1 MEHDIKELNEK
12 KPKKDRKQTEG
23 VVLSPGNNKTMAAST
38 ATTNTKLFPAN
49 KGVTFRWLK

>member
-1 MEHDIKELNEK
+1 MEHDIKALKEK